1 MEESAGNQL
10 EVIYMKHY
18 MEQFQSPEEYIL
30 VWQYFS
36 LTRQDIQ
43 KQLKMIQDRKNQ
55 QKPGGKHH
63 AAE

>member
-1 MEESAGNQL
+1 
-10 EVIYMKHY
+10 MKHY